1 MAKLK
6 DSGNRREFN
15 TGAVRDMA
23 EGKGRCDLLPLDV
36 AGNLIAYFKPNET
49 DGVTQA
55 IRGFKSTGDPEWL
68 ELVLVRACKH
78 ESIFPDIY
86 TLLLEVAKQFE
97 DGAIKYG
104 DNNWQKGI
112 PLNVYV
118 DSAYR
123 HYLKHLRGDRDE
135 PHDRAFAWNMVC
147 AIWTC
152 DHMPE
157 LNVYAPPKDATDA
170 EPAVESTDTPSC

>member
-6 DSGNRREFN
+6 DSGNRREFV

-36 AGNLIAYFKPNET
+36 VVSLMDRGSNIGKADLT
-49 DGVTQA
+49 LMA
-55 IRGFKSTGDPEWL
+55 IDVFKSTGDPDWL
-68 ELVLVRACKH
+68 ENALWRACQ
-78 ESIFPDIY
+78 EGGIFSDVY
-86 TLLLEVAKQFE
+86 TLLLEVSKQFE
-97 DGAIKYG
+97 DGAAKYG

-112 PLNVYV
+112 PADVYV
-118 DSAYR
+118 DSGVR

-152 DHMPE
+152 RHMPD
-157 LNVYAPPKDATDA
+157 LNPYSDSDTHIADIEAT
-170 EPAVESTDTPSC
+170 ESAD

>member
-6 DSGNRREFN
+6 DSGNRRKFDS
-15 TGAVRDMA
+15 GAVRDMA

-36 AGNLIAYFKPNET
+36 ASSMLSYFVGNDVQNVLL
-49 DGVTQA
+49 A
-55 IRGFKSTGDPEWL
+55 IHGFKSTGDPVWL
-68 ELVLVRACKH
+68 ELALSRACRQDKMF
-78 ESIFPDIY
+78 SDVY
-86 TLLLEVAKQFE
+86 TMLLEVSKQFE
-97 DGAIKYG
+97 DGAAKYG

-118 DSAYR
+118 DSGMR
-123 HYLKHLRGDRDE
+123 HYLKCMRGDKDE

-152 DHMPE
+152 RHMPE
-157 LNVYAPPKDATDA
+157 LNVYAPPKDAVDA
-170 EPAVESTDTPSC
+170 EQTVESTDTPSC